1 MEVDWEERLRC
12 AKESFV
18 SMMSTKCTKQE
29 THDWYLR
36 RQYERI
42 RLIKHYMEKEKEKSI
57 QKPENVVIY
66 TVNNE

>member
-42 RLIKHYMEKEKEKSI
+42 RLIRQLMSEATSMEKSGLQKEK
-57 QKPENVVIY
+57 PPGG
-66 TVNNE
+66 